1 MVVMPGWNAV
11 AIARWGLVR
20 ARWLQLLI
28 LPVRVIFPQTRPLR
42 VKVVRRDTMVVFV
55 HTDIGIM
62 FAGVL

>member
-11 AIARWGLVR
+11 TIARWGLVR

-62 FAGVL
+62 LA